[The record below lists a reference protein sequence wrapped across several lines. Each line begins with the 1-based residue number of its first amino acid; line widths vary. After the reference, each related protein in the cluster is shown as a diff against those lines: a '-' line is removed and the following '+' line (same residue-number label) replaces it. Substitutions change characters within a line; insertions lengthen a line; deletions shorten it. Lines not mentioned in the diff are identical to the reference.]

1 MNWHMDHTYQRYRGP
16 IAIAV
21 AIALVVVC
29 GAVVLDHQR
38 TKDHQLALREA
49 ADLSMN
55 AMLSQLIEHLD
66 TQILAAD
73 GLAHALKEH
82 GKFALPSIDEQAR
95 RELLRSPSLRAV
107 AIAPDN
113 QLARL
118 VTRTQAVGDGNKP
131 LAPLIE
137 GIDTDSLARQLRTF
151 DASERSLLV
160 ESAADMMLT
169 LAVPLSDA
177 AGRVWGALALVID
190 EQQFLSDA
198 GISPSTSSMDIQ
210 KTSKTG
216 WMHVSIHH
224 VDDTKKT
231 RLTGED
237 LSDLAPIVS
246 SIPVAGGT
254 WEIAA
259 APHAGWDAVPE
270 DQISFRLMLAI
281 SGFATI
287 IPVFAASVLVA
298 ERNRH
303 IAMLK
308 SREAKLVELSQRFNL
323 AMETSNIGIWEVTGD
338 NHLTWDSRAA
348 ALHGRFGEVAH
359 NRLDEWLKS
368 VHPADIDAA
377 EAHFFTCICSTGPC
391 SQVYRVMLPDGDVRY
406 LRSAGATYR
415 NANGTARTTGIVWD
429 ITSDMMV
436 NQTLRS
442 AKEDSDIK
450 NAELELA
457 LEELSNREQELE
469 ELSSRLD
476 LALASYNCGI
486 WESNLETG
494 NEIWDPRMCQLYNV
508 PYTDGVIAGDRWVS
522 LIHPDD
528 RPRAE
533 AIRPKFPRGDQN
545 SLTVRVPLPDGSIRY
560 VRSFGKSH
568 VMRDGSRKIVG
579 IAFDATEDMR
589 MTQEIEAAKHE
600 AEAKNIELELALD
613 ELSNREQDLEELSSR
628 LDLALA
634 SYNCGIWEATPQNR
648 TEVWDA
654 RMCQLYGIAATGRM
668 VTNEQWLAM
677 VHPDDREMAKSIS
690 PNLPISMKEPL
701 TVRVPQPDGT
711 IRYVRSF
718 GKAHTMRDGSVKI
731 VGIAFDVTQDM
742 RLTQQLQIAKRDA
755 EAKNVELELARQS
768 IEHNA
773 LHDPLT
779 LLGNRR
785 KLDLELDALSR
796 DSQSGRLSAT
806 ILHLD
811 LDRFK
816 QINDTLGHA
825 AGDAMLTH
833 TASILR
839 NAVKAG
845 SVVAR
850 IGGDEFVILL
860 RNTAD
865 VAEVSD
871 LANRII
877 NEFRQ
882 PMDFDGFSCRCGVS
896 IGIAQ
901 ANGMRIDA
909 RRLLVN
915 ADIALYRAKA
925 EGRNRF
931 EFFTQNLQAEI
942 ITHKRTAD
950 ELLSA
955 IENGEF
961 VAWYQPQ
968 FCADSREMLG
978 VEALVRWNH
987 PYRGIVAPDAF
998 LPIAEDLNVSAVI
1011 DQIVLETVL
1020 KDQMRWAAAGIH
1032 VPRVSVNVSSK
1043 RLHDESLVSTLETL
1057 SISPGRIAFELVE
1070 SIFLDE
1076 SEDIVTHNLERIK
1089 ALGIDI
1095 EIDDFGTGHTSI
1107 VSLLKLKPKRLK
1119 IDRQLVM
1126 PIISS
1131 PQERSLVR
1139 SIIEIAKSLGVETVA
1154 EGVETLE
1161 HAALLRNL
1169 GCDLLQGYAFARPLP
1184 FADFVDGAR
1193 NGFRKVA

>member
-1 MNWHMDHTYQRYRGP
+1 MDHAYRRYRGP

-21 AIALVVVC
+21 AIALMVICGGVVM
-29 GAVVLDHQR
+29 DYQR
-38 TKDHQLALREA
+38 TKSHQLALKEA
-49 ADLSMN
+49 ADLN
-55 AMLSQLIEHLD
+55 VNVILKQLIERLD
-66 TQILAAD
+66 NQLFAAD
-73 GLAHALKEH
+73 GLAHTLKEH
-82 GKFALPSIDEQAR
+82 GSFAVQSIDEPVR
-95 RELLRSPSLRAV
+95 HELERSPALLAV
-107 AIAPDN
+107 VIAPNN

-118 VTRTQAVGDGNKP
+118 ITRTTAIGDGTHP
-131 LAPLIE
+131 LNGTVA
-137 GIDTDSLARQLRTF
+137 GINVDNLARQLRDF
-151 DASERSLLV
+151 DASDRSLLV
-160 ESAADMMLT
+160 ESAEDTTLT
-169 LAVPLSDA
+169 LAVPLTDA
-177 AGRVWGALALVID
+177 KGRDWGTLALLID
-190 EQQFLSDA
+190 EHQFLLDA
-198 GISPSTSSMDIQ
+198 GISPSTSTMNIQ
-210 KTSKTG
+210 ETTKTG
-216 WMHVSIHH
+216 WMHVSIQHLGS
-224 VDDTKKT
+224 TGTT
-231 RLTGED
+231 RLTGTD

-246 SIPVAGGT
+246 SIPVPGGA

-259 APHAGWDAVPE
+259 APHGGWDAAPD
-270 DQISFRLMLAI
+270 DQGSFRLLLAFG
-281 SGFATI
+281 GFATI
-287 IPVFAASVLVA
+287 IPVFVASVLVA

-303 IAMLK
+303 ITMLK
-308 SREAKLVELSQRFNL
+308 SRESKLVELSQRFSL

-338 NHLTWDSRAA
+338 NHLSWDARAA
-348 ALHGRFGEVAH
+348 ALHGHFGEVAD
-359 NRLDEWLKS
+359 NRLEEWLQS
-368 VHPADIDAA
+368 VYPEDLDAA

-391 SQVYRVMLPDGDVRY
+391 SQVYRVQTPEGDVRY
-406 LRSAGATYR
+406 LRSAGASYR
-415 NANGTARTTGIVWD
+415 NADGTTRTTGIVWD

-494 NEIWDPRMCQLYNV
+494 KEIWDARMCQLYNV
-508 PYTDGVIAGDRWVS
+508 PYTDGVIASDKWIS

-533 AIRPKFPRGDQN
+533 EIRPKFPRGDQN

-568 VMRDGSRKIVG
+568 VMRDGARKIVG

-634 SYNCGIWEATPQNR
+634 SYNCGIWEATPQDR

-654 RMCQLYGIAATGRM
+654 RMCQLYGIASTGRT

-677 VHPDDREMAKSIS
+677 VHPDDREMALHIS
-690 PNLPISMKEPL
+690 PNLPVSMKEPL
-701 TVRVPQPDGT
+701 TVRVPQPDGS

-718 GKAHTMRDGSVKI
+718 GKAHSMRDGTVKI

-755 EAKNVELELARQS
+755 EAKNVELELAKQS

-796 DSQSGRLSAT
+796 DSQSSRLSAT

-833 TASILR
+833 TATILR
-839 NAVKAG
+839 NVVGAG
-845 SVVAR
+845 AVVAR

-860 RNTAD
+860 RHTAD
-865 VAEVSD
+865 TAEVSE

-877 NEFRQ
+877 SEFRQ

-909 RRLLVN
+909 RRLLIN

-961 VAWYQPQ
+961 TAWYQPQ
-968 FCADSREMLG
+968 FCADSREMVG

-1020 KDQMRWAAAGIH
+1020 KDQMRWAAAGIS

-1057 SISPGRIAFELVE
+1057 SITPGRIAFELVE

-1126 PIISS
+1126 PIITS

-1154 EGVETLE
+1154 EGVETME